1 MQQSRSGKN
10 VSVGN
15 VLNVCKVKEVVV
27 FSDLE
32 ARLTSLA
39 SLEESKE
46 NSGVAFTVD
55 GSRSNGAGK
64 EGV

>member
-1 MQQSRSGKN
+1 M
-10 VSVGN
+10 SVGN

-39 SLEESKE
+39 GLEESKQ
-46 NSGVAFTVD
+46 NGGVTFTVD
-55 GSRSNGAGK
+55 GSWSNGAGK